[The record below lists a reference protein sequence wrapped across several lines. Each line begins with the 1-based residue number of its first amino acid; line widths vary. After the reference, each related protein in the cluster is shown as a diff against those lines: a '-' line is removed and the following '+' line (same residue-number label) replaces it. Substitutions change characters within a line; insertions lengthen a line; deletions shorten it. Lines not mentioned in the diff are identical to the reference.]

1 MLARLPAALVALALS
16 ACTSHEGPVSTGRE
30 PEQPPEAVKVP
41 HASLTIAIA
50 SVTLQQDCPDPP
62 EPPPPSPAALA
73 PAAPAAP
80 AQPGPAAPA
89 LPMDSESMALAYR
102 GASIDGSDGWQQPC
116 TQSSMQLALTNTGD
130 APGVVFIKSVRLLD
144 AASKQPLGTLNA
156 RRPTLWDA
164 NSLAGSYQK
173 WDQRILPGA
182 TLKTSYSL
190 GDPSWTEV
198 TQKLGGSANE
208 YTTPF
213 ILEVDI
219 VVDGAVQ
226 TVRSPEFMRQEVHLI
241 VT

>member
-62 EPPPPSPAALA
+62 EPPPPTPAALA
-73 PAAPAAP
+73 PAAPAE
-80 AQPGPAAPA
+80 PGPAARA
-89 LPMDSESMALAYR
+89 LPMKNESMAQPHP
-102 GASIDGSDGWQQPC
+102 GASVDGRGGWQQPC

-144 AASKQPLGTLNA
+144 AASKQPLGSLNA

>member
-1 MLARLPAALVALALS
+1 MRLV
-16 ACTSHEGPVSTGRE
+16 VDTGLHSKNWTR
-30 PEQPPEAVKVP
+30 QQ
-41 HASLTIAIA
+41 AIA
-50 SVTLQQDCPDPP
+50 YVSQT
-62 EPPPPSPAALA
+62 
-73 PAAPAAP
+73 
-80 AQPGPAAPA
+80 
-89 LPMDSESMALAYR
+89 
-102 GASIDGSDGWQQPC
+102 
-116 TQSSMQLALTNTGD
+116 TGD

-144 AASKQPLGTLNA
+144 AASKQPLGSLNA

-164 NSLAGSYQK
+164 NSLAGNYQK

-198 TQKLGGSANE
+198 MQKLGGSANE